1 MAAVMPSGTEQAKTC
16 FNILPIGVGREI
28 VWMLS
33 PSKGSSHASLFSFVC
48 DPRKA
53 SALFFKSY
61 ICRLTGFY
69 TSHLSG
75 PLIFLHLFYSEVQ
88 FP

>member
-33 PSKGSSHASLFSFVC
+33 PSKGSSHASLSVLCVIREKPQLCFSNHIFV
-48 DPRKA
+48 
-53 SALFFKSY
+53 
-61 ICRLTGFY
+61 G
-69 TSHLSG
+69 
-75 PLIFLHLFYSEVQ
+75 
-88 FP
+88 